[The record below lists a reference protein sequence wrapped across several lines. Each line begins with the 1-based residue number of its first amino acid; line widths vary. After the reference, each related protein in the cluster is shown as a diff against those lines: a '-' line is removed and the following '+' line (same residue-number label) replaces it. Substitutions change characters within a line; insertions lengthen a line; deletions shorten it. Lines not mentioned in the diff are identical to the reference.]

1 MFSGRENRFRLG
13 HKATLRYFSQGRI
26 PLKFVRIM
34 PLGLAKLNQK
44 DYFCV
49 ATFIRQHTAARR
61 FSKHGILFMCRLLYN
76 SQKFL

>member
-44 DYFCV
+44 DYFCA
-49 ATFIRQHTAARR
+49 ATLYTAAHRR
-61 FSKHGILFMCRLLYN
+61 PPILKTQHFIYVQAAL
-76 SQKFL
+76 

>member
-44 DYFCV
+44 DYLLRGGFY
-49 ATFIRQHTAARR
+49 TAAHRR
-61 FSKHGILFMCRLLYN
+61 PPILETRHFIYVQAAL
-76 SQKFL
+76 

>member
-1 MFSGRENRFRLG
+1 MFSGRENRFRLEQKQ
-13 HKATLRYFSQGRI
+13 HYAIFLQWRI

-44 DYFCV
+44 DYFCA

-61 FSKHGILFMCRLLYN
+61 FSKRGILFMCRLLYN